1 MPPLVI
7 DIRNAEDG
15 RDVVHRAV
23 QALAEG
29 QLVALPTETV
39 YGLAASASHADAVER
54 LLRVKGRSSSSPL
67 AIAIK
72 SAEEAPDYVP
82 SMSPLARRLARRC
95 WPGPVTLVVDDQHRE
110 SLTVQLPQRVR
121 QVVMPNGSIGL
132 RVPANE
138 LTQDVLRMLSGPI
151 VLTSANRSG
160 EADSV
165 TAQEVVDALGSDVA
179 MVLDDGPCRYGQPSS
194 VVRVKDNCF
203 ELLREG
209 VVGEATLRRLASL
222 MVMFVCTGNT
232 CRSPMAELLMRAR
245 LAGYLKCKIDELD
258 DRGVVVISA
267 GIAAAPGCPPAA
279 EATQVM
285 RERGLDLT
293 RHEAQPLTDQLV
305 RHADLIL
312 TMTHS
317 HLQSI
322 VERWPNAAERASVL
336 LPDKRDVADP
346 IGQTVGAY
354 RECAEQISGAVDY
367 HAQRLQ
373 RELSSDGSQERKAS
387 P

>member
-1 MPPLVI
+1 MPPIVI

-39 YGLAASASHADAVER
+39 YGVAASACHAEAVER
-54 LLRVKGRSSSSPL
+54 LLQVKGRPSSAPMAL
-67 AIAIK
+67 AIK

-82 SMSPLARRLARRC
+82 DMSPLARRLARRC
-95 WPGPVTLVVDDQHRE
+95 WPGPVTLVVDDQHRD
-110 SLTVQLPQRVR
+110 SLTLQLPKRVR
-121 QVVMPNGSIGL
+121 QVVMPNGTLGL

-138 LTQDVLRMLSGPI
+138 MAQDVMRMLSGPL

-160 EADSV
+160 EVDAV
-165 TAQEVVDALGSDVA
+165 TAQEVVAALGGDVA
-179 MVLDDGPCRYGQPSS
+179 LVLDDGPCRYGQPSS

-203 ELLREG
+203 EMLREG
-209 VVGEATLRRLASL
+209 VVGEATLRRLANL
-222 MVMFVCTGNT
+222 MVVFVCTGNT
-232 CRSPMAELLMRAR
+232 CRSPMAELLMQAR
-245 LAGYLKCKIDELD
+245 LAEYLGCRIEELEH
-258 DRGVVVISA
+258 RGVVVISA
-267 GIAAAPGCPPAA
+267 GIAAAPGCPPAS

-293 RHEAQPLTDQLV
+293 RHEAQPLTEQIV

-312 TMTHS
+312 TMTYS

-322 VERWPNAAERASVL
+322 VERWPHAADRALLL
-336 LPDKRDVADP
+336 LPEKRDVADP

-354 RECAEQISGAVDY
+354 RDCAEEIAAGVNF

-373 RELSSDGSQERKAS
+373 QELRGSTK
-387 P
+387 

>member
-1 MPPLVI
+1 MPPIVI

-39 YGLAASASHADAVER
+39 YGVAASACHAEAVER
-54 LLRVKGRSSSSPL
+54 LLQVKGRPSGAPMAL
-67 AIAIK
+67 AIK

-82 SMSPLARRLARRC
+82 DMSPLARRLARRC
-95 WPGPVTLVVDDQHRE
+95 WPGPVTLVVDDQHRD
-110 SLTVQLPQRVR
+110 SLTAQLPQRVR
-121 QVVMPNGSIGL
+121 QVITPNGTLGL

-138 LTQDVLRMLSGPI
+138 MAQDVLRMLSGPL

-160 EADSV
+160 EADAI

-179 MVLDDGPCRYGQPSS
+179 LVLDDGPCRYGQPSS
-194 VVRVKDNCF
+194 VVRVKNNCF
-203 ELLREG
+203 EMLREG
-209 VVGEATLRRLASL
+209 VVGEATLRRLANL
-222 MVMFVCTGNT
+222 MVVFICTGNT
-232 CRSPMAELLMRAR
+232 CRSPMAELLMQAR
-245 LAGYLKCKIDELD
+245 LAEYLGCRIDELE
-258 DRGVVVISA
+258 DRGVMVLSA
-267 GIAAAPGCPPAA
+267 GIAAAPGCPPAS

-293 RHEAQPLTDQLV
+293 RHEAQPLTEQIV

-322 VERWPNAAERASVL
+322 VERWPHAADRAFML
-336 LPDKRDVADP
+336 LPEKRDVADP

-354 RECAEQISGAVDY
+354 RDCAEEIALGVNF
-367 HAQRLQ
+367 HAQRLES
-373 RELSSDGSQERKAS
+373 ELCGK
-387 P
+387 